1 MKHGHTH
8 EPSPRARQAAAEE
21 RLNALVHSQSP
32 DVLLE
37 VAANPTLTE
46 DLALALLARRD
57 LPRGLVELLVKNAS
71 VMKSR
76 PVINAVAR
84 HARTPR
90 FIALPLLR
98 HLYVFELMQVALL
111 PGTPADLKMA
121 AEENIV
127 QRLEQA
133 SPGERMTLAKRAST
147 RVAAQLLLD
156 PETRVIVAALD
167 NPYLTEAWIVK
178 TLMNEK
184 APQGF
189 VEAVCR
195 HSKWPL
201 RREVQMALLRNDK
214 TPLARVLYFSQML
227 PTHVL
232 KDTLR
237 HSRLSASVK
246 MYLFRE
252 LELRAAKNAPKNA
265 PAPSPPEPSGG
276 DTPS

>member
-1 MKHGHTH
+1 MKHGHAAQ
-8 EPSPRARQAAAEE
+8 PSPRARRSPAEE
-21 RLNALVHSQSP
+21 RLEALVHSQSS

-37 VAANPTLTE
+37 VAASPALTE

-57 LPRGLVELLVKNAS
+57 LPRGLVEILVKNAS

-76 PVINAVAR
+76 PVLNAVAR
-84 HARTPR
+84 HPRTPR
-90 FIALPLLR
+90 FVALPMLR
-98 HLYVFELMQVALL
+98 HLYVFELMQIALL

-127 QRLEQA
+127 LRLEQV
-133 SPGERMTLAKRAST
+133 SPGERLTLARRAST
-147 RVAAQLLLD
+147 RVAAMLLLD
-156 PETRVIVAALD
+156 PETRVITAALD

-178 TLMNEK
+178 TLLNEK
-184 APQGF
+184 APQTF
-189 VEAVCR
+189 VDAVCR
-195 HSKWPL
+195 HSKWPV

-246 MYLFRE
+246 MYLFKE
-252 LELRAAKNAPKNA
+252 LELRAAKHAP
-265 PAPSPPEPSGG
+265 PAPPAAASGG
-276 DTPS
+276 DKPS

>member
-1 MKHGHTH
+1 MKHGHAH
-8 EPSPRARQAAAEE
+8 EPSPSPRKSPAEE
-21 RLNALVHSQSP
+21 RLGALVHSQSAE
-32 DVLLE
+32 VLLE
-37 VAANPTLTE
+37 VAANPALTE

-57 LPRGLVELLVKNAS
+57 LPRGLVEILVKNGS

-84 HARTPR
+84 HPRTPR
-90 FIALPLLR
+90 FVALPMLR

-127 QRLEQA
+127 QRLEQV
-133 SPGERMTLAKRAST
+133 SPGERMTLARRAST

-156 PETRVIVAALD
+156 PETRVILAALD

-178 TLMNEK
+178 TLLNEK
-184 APQGF
+184 APQTF
-189 VEAVCR
+189 VEAVCK

-246 MYLFRE
+246 MYLFKE
-252 LELRAAKNAPKNA
+252 LEQRAAKTTAKDA
-265 PAPSPPEPSGG
+265 PAPPPAPSGG
-276 DTPS
+276 ETPS

>member
-1 MKHGHTH
+1 MKRGHGA
-8 EPSPRARQAAAEE
+8 EPSPRARRSAAEE
-21 RLNALVHSQSP
+21 RLEALVHSQSAE
-32 DVLLE
+32 VLLE
-37 VAANPTLTE
+37 VAANPVLNE

-57 LPRGLVELLVKNAS
+57 LPRGLVEILVKNAS

-84 HARTPR
+84 HPKTPR
-90 FIALPLLR
+90 FIALPMLR
-98 HLYVFELMQVALL
+98 HLYVFELMQIALL

-127 QRLEQA
+127 MRLEQVSA
-133 SPGERMTLAKRAST
+133 GERLTLARRAST
-147 RVAAQLLLD
+147 RVAATLLLD
-156 PETRVIVAALD
+156 PETRVITAALD

-184 APQGF
+184 APQTF
-189 VEAVCR
+189 VDAVCR

-214 TPLARVLYFSQML
+214 TPLARVLYFAQML

-232 KDTLR
+232 KDVLR

-246 MYLFRE
+246 MYLFKE
-252 LELRAAKNAPKNA
+252 LELRAGKNA
-265 PAPSPPEPSGG
+265 PAPPAAASGG

>member
-1 MKHGHTH
+1 MKPRNAAG
-8 EPSPRARQAAAEE
+8 PSPRARKSPAEE
-21 RLNALVHSQSP
+21 RLAALVHHQSP
-32 DVLLE
+32 EVLLE
-37 VAANPTLTE
+37 VAANPALNE

-57 LPRGLVELLVKNAS
+57 LPRGLVEILVKNAA

-84 HARTPR
+84 HPRTPR
-90 FIALPLLR
+90 YVAVPLLR
-98 HLYVFELMQVALL
+98 HLYVFELMQIALV

-127 QRLEQA
+127 MRLEQV
-133 SPGERMTLAKRAST
+133 SSGERLALARRAST
-147 RVAAQLLLD
+147 RVAAALLLD
-156 PETRVIVAALD
+156 AETRVIVAALD

-184 APQGF
+184 APQAF
-189 VEAVCR
+189 VDGVCR
-195 HSKWPL
+195 HSKWAV

-214 TPLARVLYFSQML
+214 TPLARVLYFAQML

-246 MYLFRE
+246 MYLFKE
-252 LELRAAKNAPKNA
+252 LEERAAKRAPPPP
-265 PAPSPPEPSGG
+265 PAAASGG
-276 DTPS
+276 DKPS

>member
-1 MKHGHTH
+1 MRHGHSAGPS
-8 EPSPRARQAAAEE
+8 PSPRKSPVEARLE
-21 RLNALVHSQSP
+21 ALVHSQSP
-32 DVLLE
+32 EVLLE
-37 VAANPTLTE
+37 VAGNPALTE

-57 LPRGLVELLVKNAS
+57 LPRGLIEILVKNAS

-76 PVINAVAR
+76 PVLNAVAR
-84 HARTPR
+84 HPRTPR
-90 FIALPLLR
+90 FIALPMLR

-121 AEENIV
+121 AEENIML
-127 QRLEQA
+127 RLEQV
-133 SPGERMTLAKRAST
+133 SPGERMTLARRAST
-147 RVAAQLLLD
+147 RVAAALLLD
-156 PETRVIVAALD
+156 PETRVIAAALD

-178 TLMNEK
+178 SLLNEK
-184 APQGF
+184 APQAF
-189 VEAVCR
+189 VDSVCR

-246 MYLFRE
+246 MYLFKE
-252 LELRAAKNAPKNA
+252 LELRAAKKAP
-265 PAPSPPEPSGG
+265 PPPPVAPSGG

>member
-1 MKHGHTH
+1 MRHGRSA
-8 EPSPRARQAAAEE
+8 EPPPGPLKSPVEE
-21 RLNALVHSQSP
+21 RLAALVHSQSP

-37 VAANPTLTE
+37 LAANPALTE

-57 LPRGLVELLVKNAS
+57 LPRGLVEILVKNAS

-76 PVINAVAR
+76 PVINAVTR
-84 HARTPR
+84 HPKTPR
-90 FIALPLLR
+90 FIALPMLR

-121 AEENIV
+121 AEENIML
-127 QRLEQA
+127 RLEQV
-133 SPGERMTLAKRAST
+133 SPGERMTLARRAST
-147 RVAAQLLLD
+147 RVAAALLVD
-156 PETRVIVAALD
+156 PETRIITAALD
-167 NPYLTEAWIVK
+167 NPYLTEAWVVK
-178 TLMNEK
+178 ALMNEK
-184 APQGF
+184 APQAF
-189 VEAVCR
+189 VDSVCR
-195 HSKWPL
+195 HSKWAV
-201 RREVQMALLRNDK
+201 RREIQMALLRNDK

-246 MYLFRE
+246 MYLFKE
-252 LELRAAKNAPKNA
+252 LELRAAKHR
-265 PAPSPPEPSGG
+265 PPPPGAASGG

>member
-1 MKHGHTH
+1 MKHGHSA
-8 EPSPRARQAAAEE
+8 EPPPRPRKSAAEE
-21 RLNALVHSQSP
+21 RLEALVHSQSAE
-32 DVLLE
+32 VLLE
-37 VAANPTLTE
+37 VAANPALTE
-46 DLALALLARRD
+46 DLALALLKRRD
-57 LPRGLVELLVKNAS
+57 LPRGLVEILVKNGS

-84 HARTPR
+84 HPKTPR
-90 FIALPLLR
+90 FIALPMLR
-98 HLYVFELMQVALL
+98 HLYVFELMQIALM

-127 QRLEQA
+127 LRLETV
-133 SPGERMTLAKRAST
+133 STGERMTLAKRAST

-156 PETRVIVAALD
+156 PETRIIAAALD

-184 APQGF
+184 APQAF
-189 VEAVCR
+189 VEGVCR

-201 RREVQMALLRNDK
+201 RREVQTALLRNDK
-214 TPLARVLYFSQML
+214 TPLARVLYFAQML

-246 MYLFRE
+246 MYLFKE
-252 LELRAAKNAPKNA
+252 LEQRAAKNAPPP
-265 PAPSPPEPSGG
+265 PAAASGG

>member
-1 MKHGHTH
+1 MKHVHAT
-8 EPSPRARQAAAEE
+8 ESSPRARKAAAEE
-21 RLNALVHSQSP
+21 RLEALVHSQSP
-32 DVLLE
+32 EALLE

-46 DLALALLARRD
+46 DLALALLNRRD
-57 LPRGLVELLVKNAS
+57 LPRGLVEILVKNGA

-84 HARTPR
+84 HPRTPR
-90 FIALPLLR
+90 YVALPMLR
-98 HLYVFELMQVALL
+98 HLYVFELMQIALT

-127 QRLEQA
+127 MRLENV

-147 RVAAQLLLD
+147 RVAAALLFD
-156 PETRVIVAALD
+156 PETRVINAALD
-167 NPYLTEAWIVK
+167 NPFLTEAWIVK
-178 TLMNEK
+178 VLMNEK
-184 APQGF
+184 APQSF
-189 VEAVCR
+189 VEGVCR
-195 HSKWPL
+195 HSKWQV

-214 TPLARVLYFSQML
+214 TPLARVLYFAQML

-252 LELRAAKNAPKNA
+252 LEQRAARNASP
-265 PAPSPPEPSGG
+265 PPTAPSG
-276 DTPS
+276 

>member
-1 MKHGHTH
+1 MKPRHAAQ
-8 EPSPRARQAAAEE
+8 PSPPARKSPAEE
-21 RLNALVHSQSP
+21 RLAALVHSPSAE
-32 DVLLE
+32 VLLE
-37 VAANPTLTE
+37 VAANPALPD

-57 LPRGLVELLVKNAS
+57 LPRGLVEVLVKNAA

-84 HARTPR
+84 HPRTPR
-90 FIALPLLR
+90 YVAVPLLR
-98 HLYVFELMQVALL
+98 HLYVFELMQIALV

-127 QRLEQA
+127 MRLEQV
-133 SPGERMTLAKRAST
+133 STGERMTLARRAST
-147 RVAAQLLLD
+147 RVAAALLLD
-156 PETRVIVAALD
+156 AETRVIIAALD

-184 APQGF
+184 APQAF
-189 VEAVCR
+189 VDGVCR
-195 HSKWPL
+195 HSKWAV

-214 TPLARVLYFSQML
+214 TPLARVLYFAQML

-232 KDTLR
+232 KDVLR

-246 MYLFRE
+246 MYLFKE
-252 LELRAAKNAPKNA
+252 LEQRAAKNAPPPP
-265 PAPSPPEPSGG
+265 PAAGGG